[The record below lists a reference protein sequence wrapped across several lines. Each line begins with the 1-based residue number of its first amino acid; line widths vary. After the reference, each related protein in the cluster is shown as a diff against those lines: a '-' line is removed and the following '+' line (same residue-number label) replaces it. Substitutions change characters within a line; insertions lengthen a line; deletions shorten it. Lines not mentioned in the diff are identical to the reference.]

1 LITERSQKGV
11 KLTDTSN
18 VVQLKIPASYQYLN
32 LIGVCVAAMLEKVD
46 NLTNKETLAYN
57 IELAVHE
64 ICTNI
69 VEHAYA
75 GLGGTI
81 ALQLQIAENPQRFII
96 DITDSGQSF
105 EIADVAKPTLEEPQ
119 IRGYGLFL
127 VHELMNEVIYKPDT
141 ARNQWHL
148 TKNL

>member
-1 LITERSQKGV
+1 MA
-11 KLTDTSN
+11 DTSYT
-18 VVQLKIPASYQYLN
+18 VQLKIPASYQYLN
-32 LIGVCVAAMLEKVD
+32 VIGACIAAMLEKED
-46 NLTNKETLAYN
+46 SLSNRETLAYN

-75 GLGGTI
+75 GLGGNI
-81 ALQLQIAENPQRFII
+81 ILGLRVVENPYRFII
-96 DITDSGQSF
+96 EITDTGQSF
-105 EIADVAKPTLEEPQ
+105 ELSDVAKPNLEEPQ

-127 VHELMNEVIYKPDT
+127 VYELMDEVIYKPET
-141 ARNQWHL
+141 ANNLWQL